1 MNSVPLYPM
10 LAKENK
16 ILGLEFMDLLILILF
31 YLVLFLVSRNLIV
44 NVILLGLVYLFLR
57 RYKKNKPPRYTETLI
72 RFLVQPQKYTQVR
85 EIRL

>member
-10 LAKENK
+10 LARENK

-31 YLVLFLVSRNLIV
+31 YLVLFLVSKNLII
-44 NVILLGLVYLFLR
+44 NVFLLGIVYLFLR

-85 EIRL
+85 EIR